1 MNYQIYIPSHGRQN
15 ILNNKTLRFLEKNL
29 IEIERIHILVSD
41 FEEYKIYLDT
51 LDATLY
57 GKIEICELSLA
68 LQRQFIDSFEENG
81 IHIIFMDDDIEFYE
95 YDSVYNSLDES
106 FKNELNISFIK
117 NRYMKR

>member
-95 YDSVYNSLDES
+95 YDSVYSSLDES